1 MQIEPNNKEINKVV
15 LLAYIGE
22 IIVNKINKKAEKYI
36 RVREAMNFCWKWIE
50 DQSAEIW
57 DIYDFLDN
65 EDEDDLVNYYLTVS
79 ENEKKEYGV
88 ILGVVSFI
96 SYNIMIDNQE
106 PIPQFLGGIDEE
118 YYNQIIEEAIQLN
131 IIDSSGNLE
140 NKIIDYCSKKEN
152 EKVGFVK
159 SQIMSLC

>member
-22 IIVNKINKKAEKYI
+22 MIVNNINREDEKYI
-36 RVREAMNFCWKWIE
+36 KVRETMDFCWKWIE
-50 DQSAEIW
+50 EQSAEIW
-57 DIYDFLDN
+57 EIYDFLDN

-96 SYNIMIDNQE
+96 AYNIMIDNQE

-131 IIDSSGNLE
+131 ILDSSGNFE
-140 NKIIDYCSKKEN
+140 NKIIDYCSKKEKIGFIKN
-152 EKVGFVK
+152 E
-159 SQIMSLC
+159 IMSIY